1 MIGIIYAGQI
11 ELSPF
16 VKKYIEIMNRENI
29 PYEIVHWNRSGIKMP
44 DDDKNFTFYQKV
56 ERYGRISG
64 KILPFI
70 SFRRFAKKIMKER
83 NYEKLIVLTT
93 QTAVLLPELVCGKY
107 KDRYFFDYRDT
118 SYEYIKLYKSFVDK
132 VIERSRFTA
141 ISSPGF
147 KEYLTDKKELIIAHN
162 FQYDYYNSRVLKCEK
177 SFSGKII
184 IGYIGYLR
192 EYDYLIELT
201 EKFGADSRFEFHVH
215 GSGDCVDRLSDYSKG
230 FKNIKVFGA
239 YDERDKMNIID
250 SFDMICYNYPYNF
263 VNYPAVANKFY
274 DGLIRKKPM
283 FGNLDTYSGKLID
296 ENCLGISLAENEEY
310 ITDKIYDYYKSFDE
324 GEFSENCEAVLKK
337 VIKED
342 RYYTE
347 KIQEFVK

>member
-1 MIGIIYAGQI
+1 M
-11 ELSPF
+11 
-16 VKKYIEIMNRENI
+16 
-29 PYEIVHWNRSGIKMP
+29 
-44 DDDKNFTFYQKV
+44 
-56 ERYGRISG
+56 
-64 KILPFI
+64 
-70 SFRRFAKKIMKER
+70 
-83 NYEKLIVLTT
+83 
-93 QTAVLLPELVCGKY
+93 
-107 KDRYFFDYRDT
+107 
-118 SYEYIKLYKSFVDK
+118 
-132 VIERSRFTA
+132 
-141 ISSPGF
+141 
-147 KEYLTDKKELIIAHN
+147 
-162 FQYDYYNSRVLKCEK
+162 
-177 SFSGKII
+177 
-184 IGYIGYLR
+184 
-192 EYDYLIELT
+192 T

-283 FGNLDTYSGKLID
+283 FGNLNTYSGKLID

-347 KIQEFVK
+347 KIHEFVK